1 MAQSPTL
8 IQKPDGW
15 WLHLPFE
22 QRVPIAGK
30 AEERRLAEPDLSMG
44 RAVRSNARRE
54 AGFPVRCPTA
64 VAVGPTCH
72 AERIGEWMRNGLAD
86 LRRQREA
93 VAAAEV
99 AVVPLVLD
107 GPAVP
112 RREDPLASSAEQ
124 EAVRRIIARL
134 AKEGQGLDEDAQ
146 AALARDVVVSE
157 AGDLGR
163 QRVEAIER
171 EVLQSLGGRLG
182 LLQPL
187 MDDPE
192 VTEIMVNRPDQVFVE
207 RGGVFEL
214 SDVRFRDDRSV
225 QALVERI
232 VGPLGRTF
240 SVASPMVDARLA
252 DGSRVHAVRA
262 PVALLGT
269 TVTIRRFPR
278 SFSLEELVDTGT
290 FGTPGCPSDV
300 ASVSGLYPQ
309 DAPAW
314 QALGWCVRHGANLVV
329 AGGTGSGKTTML
341 NALSGCIPAGERVV
355 IIEDAAELQ
364 PRLPHVVRLE
374 SRPANAEGRGSLS
387 IQQLVV
393 SALRMRPDRIVVG
406 EVRDR
411 EALDMLLAMNT
422 GHDGSLT
429 TIHANAPAE
438 VFHRLVQATALHS
451 AAAVT
456 ISREA
461 VVEIAATALKLIVQ
475 MVRVRGCRR
484 VESVVSVEGLDGRRQ
499 PRLRVLYAW
508 NGEGLKAT
516 GERPGW
522 LRPDGSLRD

>member
-1 MAQSPTL
+1 
-8 IQKPDGW
+8 
-15 WLHLPFE
+15 
-22 QRVPIAGK
+22 
-30 AEERRLAEPDLSMG
+30 
-44 RAVRSNARRE
+44 
-54 AGFPVRCPTA
+54 
-64 VAVGPTCH
+64 
-72 AERIGEWMRNGLAD
+72 MRNGLAD
-86 LRRQREA
+86 LRRHREGLVGA
-93 VAAAEV
+93 TAETV
-99 AVVPLVLD
+99 
-107 GPAVP
+107 GGTGVP
-112 RREDPLASSAEQ
+112 RRDGPPDSSAEQ
-124 EAVRRIIARL
+124 DAVRRIIARL
-134 AKEGQGLDEDAQ
+134 AQEGQGLDEEAQ
-146 AALARDVVVSE
+146 ISLARDVVLSE

-192 VTEIMVNRPDQVFVE
+192 VTEIMVNRPNQVFVE
-207 RGGVFEL
+207 RDGAFQL

-240 SVASPMVDARLA
+240 SVANPVVDARLP

-262 PVALLGT
+262 PIALLGT

-278 SFSLEELVDTGT
+278 SFSLNQLVQTGA
-290 FGTPGCPSDV
+290 FGSPSPAVDLADPV
-300 ASVSGLYPQ
+300 GPYPHG
-309 DAPAW
+309 APAW
-314 QALGWCVRHGANLVV
+314 QALGWCVRNGANLVV
-329 AGGTGSGKTTML
+329 AGGTGAGKTTML
-341 NALSGCIPAGERVV
+341 NALSGCIPPDERVV

-364 PRLPHVVRLE
+364 PQLPHVVRLE

-429 TIHANAPAE
+429 TIHANASAE

-451 AAAVT
+451 AAAVAV
-456 ISREA
+456 SREA

-475 MVRVRGCRR
+475 MARVRGRRR
-484 VESVVSVEGLDGRRQ
+484 VEEVVSVEGLDAERK

-522 LRPDGSLRD
+522 LRSDGFLRD